1 MLLTEYNEKKYMKM
15 FQKEAREEGLKEGL
29 EEGLEKGLV
38 KGQKRLINTMLQNGA
53 SPEYLSQITGLSL
66 SEISEISRSKDSRN
80 DFRQT
85 AKGKKRKRL

>member
-29 EEGLEKGLV
+29 EKGLV
-38 KGQKRLINTMLQNGA
+38 KGQNRLINTILQNGA
-53 SPEYLSQITGLSL
+53 LPEYLSQITGLSL
-66 SEISEISRSKDSRN
+66 SEISEISRSKDSQN
-80 DFRQT
+80 EFRQT